1 MFESGELSSLTW
13 DSAAWIYSVI
23 IGVVL
28 VRYFMFIANLLQEP
42 KALKLYYPYLSFI
55 LANILH
61 LYASWYMAKKTY
73 TGIEGDTLQFAA
85 RSFYDA
91 TLCIAGLIIV
101 PKDKLLED
109 FFDMK
114 SWFMKAK
121 KSYFFMMVLCYLALQ
136 IQAVLGLFN
145 ITEDSVLTTGQL
157 IYVAGGTVP
166 MILLNVVSAFS
177 KNDYYLSF
185 HGTLMLVSSLIGL
198 SML

>member
-1 MFESGELSSLTW
+1 MFGVDEHSSLTW

-42 KALKLYYPYLSFI
+42 KDLKLYYPYLSFI

-61 LYASWYMAKKTY
+61 LYASWYTGKQTY
-73 TGIEGDTLQFAA
+73 TSIEGHSLQFAL
-85 RSFYDA
+85 RSFSDA
-91 TLCIAGLIIV
+91 TLCISGLIIV
-101 PKDKLLED
+101 PQDKLLED

-114 SWFMKAK
+114 SWFMKIK
-121 KSYFFMMVLCYLALQ
+121 RVYFFMAALFYLTLE
-136 IQAVLGLFN
+136 INLVLGAIYTPDLAP
-145 ITEDSVLTTGQL
+145 TEQRIAISVASA
-157 IYVAGGTVP
+157 I

-185 HGTLMLVSSLIGL
+185 YGTLMLVFVSIQL
-198 SML
+198 STL